1 MCIRDRVEE
10 SAAAAQ
16 SLREQADH
24 LAREVSMFKVN
35 AASYGPAQ
43 AAIGVA
49 RGAARA
55 TTTMP
60 ATRNKPAAP
69 ATAGGTPAARIS
81 AASAP
86 AALAK
91 SPSSSPGVKQG
102 AKHGATAGAEEDWE
116 SF

>member
-1 MCIRDRVEE
+1 MED

-43 AAIGVA
+43 AAIGAA
-49 RGAARA
+49 RGTAKVTASLSPGR
-55 TTTMP
+55 T
-60 ATRNKPAAP
+60 AP
-69 ATAGGTPAARIS
+69 ASAAGGATASAARIGTTGTS
-81 AASAP
+81 AALPKAP
-86 AALAK
+86 A
-91 SPSSSPGVKQG
+91 PSSVAKTGGQKNAKQG
-102 AKHGATAGAEEDWE
+102 AAAGAEEDWE

>member
-1 MCIRDRVEE
+1 
-10 SAAAAQ
+10 
-16 SLREQADH
+16 
-24 LAREVSMFKVN
+24 MFKVN

-49 RGAARA
+49 RGSAKA

-60 ATRNKPAAP
+60 AARNKPAAS
-69 ATAGGTPAARIS
+69 ATAGGAPAARIS
-81 AASAP
+81 TASAP

-91 SPSSSPGVKQG
+91 ASPSSPGARQG
-102 AKHGATAGAEEDWE
+102 AKQGATAGADEDWE

>member
-1 MCIRDRVEE
+1 MEE

-43 AAIGVA
+43 AAIGAA
-49 RGAARA
+49 RGAAKVTASLSPARA
-55 TTTMP
+55 TP
-60 ATRNKPAAP
+60 AP
-69 ATAGGTPAARIS
+69 AAGGTAASAARIGTTNTS
-81 AASAP
+81 

-91 SPSSSPGVKQG
+91 APAPSSVGKTGSQKNAKQG
-102 AKHGATAGAEEDWE
+102 AAAGAEEDWE